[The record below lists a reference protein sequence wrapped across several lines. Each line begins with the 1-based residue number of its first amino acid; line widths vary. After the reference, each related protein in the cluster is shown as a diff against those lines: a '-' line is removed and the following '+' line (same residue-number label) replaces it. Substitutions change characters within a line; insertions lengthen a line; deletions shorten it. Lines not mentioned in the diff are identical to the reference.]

1 MKSNRAFTLTELLI
15 AIAIIA
21 VLAGLIISV
30 AKSVFHG
37 SKKREIEQFLAE
49 LGNGLEDYRIDHGI
63 YPLNPD
69 GTGGGIGTPGTDVEA
84 VRGSFVLYRHL
95 SGDFDL
101 DGQIDADGQPY
112 VEGLDFWSNSG
123 ATTVSRATRRSAS
136 LSGGYAVIDPLG
148 SPVRYIAAPLG
159 GTTEHRDIQKELN
172 QRNPTYDL
180 WSIAGTDPVSPDFS
194 DQANWVTNW

>member
-1 MKSNRAFTLTELLI
+1 MKSRRAFSLLELLI

-21 VLAGLIISV
+21 VLAGLVISV
-30 AKSVFHG
+30 AKSVLSG
-37 SKKREIEQFLAE
+37 AKKREIEGFLAE
-49 LGNGLEDYRIDHGI
+49 LASGLEEYRVDHGI

-69 GTGGGIGTPGTDVEA
+69 GTGGGIGSPGTDVEA
-84 VRGSFVLYRHL
+84 VRGAFVLYRHL

-101 DGQIDADGQPY
+101 DGQIDADGEAY
-112 VEGLDFWSNSG
+112 VDGLDFWSNSG
-123 ATTVSRATRRSAS
+123 NATVSRATRRSSS

-159 GTTEHRDIQKELN
+159 VTTEHQYIRDELK